1 MRIQIVTDAWLPQV
15 NGVVRTLQTVGHEL
29 AGLGHE
35 VRYVTPQD
43 FVTLPCPTY
52 PEIRLSVLPM
62 RRLRRMI
69 LDFQPSAIHI
79 ATEGPLGLAAR
90 RFCLRRGLPFTTSF
104 HTRFPEY
111 IRARFP
117 IPESLSYAFVRRF
130 HNAGQRTMVA
140 TEGLRDELA
149 ARGFTRLGLWGR
161 GVDVELF
168 RPQDKRQHDAPR
180 PYFLYVGRIAVEK
193 GLPDFLKLDLPG
205 TKFVVGD
212 GPALASLRQQYPD
225 TRFVGAHQGEAL
237 ARWYAD
243 ADVFVFPSRTDTFG
257 LVVLEALA
265 CGVPVV
271 AYPVRGPL
279 DVIGDAPVGVLDED
293 LGRAAL
299 AAQAIDP
306 AACRAFALQ
315 RTWTHCARQF
325 VDNLSPFDPAGEA
338 VVASAA

>member
-1 MRIQIVTDAWLPQV
+1 
-15 NGVVRTLQTVGHEL
+15 
-29 AGLGHE
+29 
-35 VRYVTPQD
+35 
-43 FVTLPCPTY
+43 
-52 PEIRLSVLPM
+52 
-62 RRLRRMI
+62 
-69 LDFQPSAIHI
+69 
-79 ATEGPLGLAAR
+79 
-90 RFCLRRGLPFTTSF
+90 
-104 HTRFPEY
+104 
-111 IRARFP
+111 
-117 IPESLSYAFVRRF
+117 
-130 HNAGQRTMVA
+130 VA

-265 CGVPVV
+265 CGVPVA